1 MRMPTLLSGARP
13 RRNLFRIASGADPGS
28 TRVVL
33 LLLMLW
39 ASMGASGVTTAE
51 PVGPSAAP
59 AQSAGADDAGDDPED
74 TGLPLEVD
82 RLVPLDMTEG
92 SWISLDVSPDGDL
105 VRKST
110 HGTTKRMRKP
120 NVRSS
125 LRIRCPN
132 GPGS

>member
-1 MRMPTLLSGARP
+1 MRMPTLLSGSRP

-28 TRVVL
+28 TRVVIL
-33 LLLMLW
+33 LLVLW

-59 AQSAGADDAGDDPED
+59 AQSAGADDDAVEDPED

-92 SWISLDVSPDGDL
+92 S
-105 VRKST
+105 
-110 HGTTKRMRKP
+110 
-120 NVRSS
+120 
-125 LRIRCPN
+125 
-132 GPGS
+132 